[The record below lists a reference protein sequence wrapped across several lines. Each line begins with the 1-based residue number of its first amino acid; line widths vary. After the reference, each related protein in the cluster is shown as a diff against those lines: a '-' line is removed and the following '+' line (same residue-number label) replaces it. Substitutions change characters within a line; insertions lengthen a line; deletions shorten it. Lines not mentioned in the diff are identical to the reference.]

1 MAGTYVKQRYK
12 PRLQLW
18 LAPLHDDAQDKPSS

>member
-12 PRLQLW
+12 PRRQLW
-18 LAPLHDDAQDKPSS
+18 APLHDDAQDKPSS